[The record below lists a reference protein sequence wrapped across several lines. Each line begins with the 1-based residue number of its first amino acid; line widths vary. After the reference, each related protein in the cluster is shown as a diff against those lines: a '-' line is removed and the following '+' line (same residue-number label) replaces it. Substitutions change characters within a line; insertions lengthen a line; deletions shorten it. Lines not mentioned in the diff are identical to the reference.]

1 MGNVSFLQRTDT
13 LFPERYTGAQPRANT
28 YTAGN
33 MDRQTRFQ
41 LRSRRRWGDWG
52 VLEFPSALLWFDDE
66 CVLDYGEPFCIAPA
80 PIFLWPE

>member
-1 MGNVSFLQRTDT
+1 MANLSLMGPD
-13 LFPERYTGAQPRANT
+13 RYTGAQPNRYRGGNT
-28 YTAGN
+28 
-33 MDRQTRFQ
+33 DRQSRFE
-41 LRSRRRWGDWG
+41 LRSQRRWGDWG